1 MQMFEVLTLLGGIM
15 IGVGMCLL
23 LLAAAV
29 AYFLGE
35 LDES

>member
-1 MQMFEVLTLLGGIM
+1 METFELLTLFGGIM
-15 IGVGMCLL
+15 IGLGVCLL
-23 LLAAAV
+23 LLAAAA